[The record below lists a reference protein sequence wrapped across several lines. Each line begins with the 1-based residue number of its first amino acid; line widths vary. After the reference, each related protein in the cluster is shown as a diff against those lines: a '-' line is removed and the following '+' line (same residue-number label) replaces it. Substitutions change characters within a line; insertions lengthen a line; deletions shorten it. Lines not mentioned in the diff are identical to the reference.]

1 MRYPKNTKLPHR
13 EDYADPER
21 VFHLTFRTHPEVI
34 SLTQRVADAI
44 WASVLE
50 QRHSSRVELF
60 AACLMPDHLH
70 LLISPRDQDILTFQQ
85 RWKSWTSKL
94 ARDAGH
100 FGPVWQPGMWDRVCR
115 DQDDFETTA
124 TYIVRNPVEAN
135 LVEDERD
142 WPWTW
147 CWWWDDA

>member
-34 SLTQRVADAI
+34 SLTQRVADAT

-70 LLISPRDQDILTFQQ
+70 LLISPRDQGILTF
-85 RWKSWTSKL
+85 SAAMEVMDFE
-94 ARDAGH
+94 ARARRRT
-100 FGPVWQPGMWDRVCR
+100 FRTQPGMLDRACR
-115 DQDDFETTA
+115 DQDDLETTA
-124 TYIVRNPVEAN
+124 TCIVRNPVEAN

>member
-1 MRYPKNTKLPHR
+1 MKYPKNTKLKDR
-13 EDYADPER
+13 GAYADRER
-21 VFHLTFRTHPEVI
+21 IFHLTFSAHPEI
-34 SLTQRVADAI
+34 KRLSVAVARSI

-50 QRHSSRVELF
+50 QRTDGRVELF

-70 LLISPRDQDILTFQQ
+70 LVVSPREQDILTFQQ
-85 RWKSWTSKL
+85 RWKSWSSKL

-115 DQDDFETTA
+115 DEQDFVDVVA
-124 TYIVRNPVEAN
+124 YVGRNPVAAGFVDE
-135 LVEDERD
+135 ERD

-147 CWWWDDA
+147 VFWWGE